1 MEAHKSFLTLARL
14 RENYRAA
21 GDDTAARAWVV
32 AGAVDEVSER
42 EDDAEAQLVRIH
54 VRSWSF
60 LTMVQQRHLRDGYD
74 YLDFGVKPWLPGVPK
89 SFKGPV
95 GPIRMEETTGKPPFR
110 SAVQRAG
117 GSGRGPLGSLEPD
130 GWR

>member
-60 LTMVQQRHLRDGYD
+60 LTMMQQRHR
-74 YLDFGVKPWLPGVPK
+74 V
-89 SFKGPV
+89 
-95 GPIRMEETTGKPPFR
+95 MATTTWT
-110 SAVQRAG
+110 SA
-117 GSGRGPLGSLEPD
+117 
-130 GWR
+130 